1 MAHKNKIQGSL
12 WNLEVIKFFSRILNL
27 IPFDNKNHGEFNI
40 STAQAMSKPL
50 DGQGVDVF
58 FSPSLPE
65 WMTKIYIQC
74 KKTLIQTKS
83 TYTIDVKPLLDMK
96 VNKGMNLLMTKVTKR
111 ELTKKGVVSKKESTV
126 CQLVT
131 MELDTFEVFLEAYKK
146 INETQDMIDKWVDKD
161 KLPTGTIGVIK
172 TTEDGIFI

>member
-1 MAHKNKIQGSL
+1 MPHKNKIQGSL

-65 WMTKIYIQC
+65 WMTKIYVQC

-111 ELTKKGVVSKKESTV
+111 ELTKKGIVSKKESTI

-131 MELDTFEVFLEAYKK
+131 MELDTFEVFLEAYKESNWK
-146 INETQDMIDKWVDKD
+146 CDLVGEILDG
-161 KLPTGTIGVIK
+161 LK
-172 TTEDGIFI
+172 TEENGI